1 LQIEFDL
8 FFALRYTKL
17 MQIKSISLKNFR
29 NHKDLSLSFRPGI
42 NFLCGANAIG
52 KTNVVEAIYYFATTK
67 SFRTSK
73 DFLCITEGEQQ
84 STATLSLNRSFGNV
98 ELQMQ
103 IDKLQKKN
111 FYKNGEKMTSPSK
124 ILGNFCAVLFSPDEM
139 KIAKGGPEDRRNF
152 IDLAISKLSGSYYD
166 LLLRFEKILFSRNL
180 LLKRGASDAE
190 IDVYDEQ
197 FALIASKILKQRQT
211 FIEKLKPFS
220 QENMSFLSKRKDSL
234 NIKYDCPFSS
244 GNLYNEILEAL
255 GANRLRD
262 REVGYTTL
270 GPHRDDLVLSV
281 SGKDIRHFGSQGQQ
295 RTAVLAL
302 KLAEYDVLKETLGES
317 PVLLLD
323 DVFSELDSTRS
334 KLLLE
339 RAQGEQT
346 IITGTRART
355 APFAYNKIKL

>member
-1 LQIEFDL
+1 MEFDL
-8 FFALRYTKL
+8 FFALGYTRL
-17 MQIKSISLKNFR
+17 MRIKSIVLQNFR
-29 NHKDLSLSFRPGI
+29 SHENLSLDFLPGI
-42 NFLCGANAIG
+42 NFLCGANAKG

-73 DFLCITEGEQQ
+73 DNLAVTDGKQQ
-84 STATLSLNRSFGNV
+84 ATATMQVERNFGNLT
-98 ELQMQ
+98 LQMQ
-103 IDKLQKKN
+103 IDKVQKKV

-139 KIAKGGPEDRRNF
+139 KIAKGSPEDRRNF
-152 IDLAISKLSGSYYD
+152 IDTAISKLSGSYFD
-166 LLLRFEKILFSRNL
+166 LLAKFDKILFSRNL

-197 FALIASKILKQRQT
+197 FAIIASKILKQRQT
-211 FIEKLKPFS
+211 FVKKLADFAK
-220 QENMSFLSKRKDSL
+220 ENTRFLSSGCDELK
-234 NIKYDCPFSS
+234 IKYDCPFTSD
-244 GNLYNEILEAL
+244 NLKDEILSAL

-270 GPHRDDLVLSV
+270 GPHRDDLMLMI
-281 SGKDIRHFGSQGQQ
+281 SGKDIRQYGSQGQQ

-302 KLAEYDVLKETLGES
+302 KLAEYDVLKDTIGES

-323 DVFSELDSTRS
+323 DVFSELDASRA
-334 KLLLE
+334 KLLFE
-339 RAQGEQT
+339 RVRTEQT

-355 APFAYNKIKL
+355 ANFNYSKIKI